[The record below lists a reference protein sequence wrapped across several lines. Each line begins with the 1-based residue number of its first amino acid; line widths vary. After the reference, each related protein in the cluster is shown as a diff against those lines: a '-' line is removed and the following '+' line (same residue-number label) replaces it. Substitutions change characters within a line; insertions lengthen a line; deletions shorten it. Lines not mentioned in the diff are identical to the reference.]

1 MDTTRKAVI
10 MSCSLTR
17 KNTLVIAGI
26 ESIKSLIL
34 CLLCGFLTL
43 TCEIGRNSFL
53 TTTIEGTVVTGVS
66 TTTFPTFFAVT
77 ESAIGLLSTESFATI
92 IFSLDDNGE

>member
-53 TTTIEGTVVTGVS
+53 TTVEGTVVTGVS

-92 IFSLDDNGE
+92 IFSPDDNGE